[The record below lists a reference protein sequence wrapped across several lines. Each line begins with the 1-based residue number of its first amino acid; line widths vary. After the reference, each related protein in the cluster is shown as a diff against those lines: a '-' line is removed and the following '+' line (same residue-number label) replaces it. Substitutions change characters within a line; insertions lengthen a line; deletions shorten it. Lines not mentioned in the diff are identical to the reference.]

1 VSQFSEDLERTRRI
15 ILRRSAFYMYGFLA
29 AGLIVAI
36 GGSALVAL
44 LMSRGGL
51 PFLPTWLVITAIV
64 LLPSLLG
71 MVIRAARERKHT
83 DPAGRT
89 ARSDGEDT

>member
-1 VSQFSEDLERTRRI
+1 
-15 ILRRSAFYMYGFLA
+15 MYGFLA

-51 PFLPTWLVITAIV
+51 PFLQTWLVITAIV
-64 LLPSLLG
+64 LIPSLLG
-71 MVIRAARERKHT
+71 MVIRAVREHNQT
-83 DPAGRT
+83 GPTGPT
-89 ARSDGEDT
+89 NRSDGEDRETWPTTKR